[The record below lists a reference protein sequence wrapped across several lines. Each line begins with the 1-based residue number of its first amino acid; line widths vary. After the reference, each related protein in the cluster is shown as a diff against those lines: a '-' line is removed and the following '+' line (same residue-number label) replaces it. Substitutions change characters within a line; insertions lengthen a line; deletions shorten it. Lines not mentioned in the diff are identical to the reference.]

1 MKIKALVLALL
12 ATAGAAQAAS
22 SVTLY
27 GQVDVG
33 YEKVQG
39 VSLTQNTYGG
49 GDTNSRL
56 GLKGQEDLGNGL
68 AATFQLEGSFASD
81 TGATNGN
88 SFFSRES
95 TVGLKGN
102 FGHIRLGRS
111 ASAMERASADFQ
123 VGERIADWNPYTSAE
138 RYSNALFYDYN
149 YGGFNFG
156 GNVSTKGGYAGN
168 TSEGVS
174 DSKMSY
180 GVFAG
185 YKSAG
190 LNLSAAYQRDNG
202 TPKSEW
208 FAGASYTWKALTL
221 GGSYARASHDSRYLF
236 TASNACVAQQMLNPT
251 AGISCTAQYQPV
263 SVNADVDTTTWQ
275 AFAKAALTSR
285 DDIYLKY
292 MSQKSKMNGST
303 TITPIMGTI
312 TPTSGSSFSA
322 ESKASI
328 WALGY
333 QHRLSKRTSIY
344 ADVARIKANDD
355 SSMAWDI
362 ALRHKF

>member
-81 TGATNGN
+81 SGATSGD

-123 VGERIADWNPYTSAE
+123 VGERIADWNPYASAE

-174 DSKMSY
+174 GSKVSY

-185 YKSAG
+185 YKNAG

-221 GGSYARASHDSRYLF
+221 GGSYARASHDSRYQIIPISC
-236 TASNACVAQQMLNPT
+236 AEQQKLNPSLVCLAAMPINMDVT
-251 AGISCTAQYQPV
+251 E
-263 SVNADVDTTTWQ
+263 DVDTTIWQ
-275 AFAKAALTSR
+275 AFAKAALTSH
-285 DDIYLKY
+285 DDVYLKY
-292 MSQKSKMNGST
+292 MSQKVKTNRT
-303 TITPIMGTI
+303 TVYS
-312 TPTSGSSFSA
+312 PTTSLSA
-322 ESKASI
+322 QDKASI